1 MSTEKNEQEKPI
13 PRADWSD
20 TDWAQLTQKQ

>member
-1 MSTEKNEQEKPI
+1 LTLI

-20 TDWAQLTQKQ
+20 RSEW